1 MTEIVRGG
9 VEDLDDLRP
18 LWLALRTHHH
28 EVAPELGPVRG
39 DDETWSKRR
48 AQYEKWLTTDPRNLV
63 LIARDDDDNG
73 RAIGYAFGLVVDVD
87 SATWASDGVQVLEVE
102 TLSVLPEARG
112 GGVGRRLLQG
122 LRDEVAA
129 RGYDRLALTVVA
141 ANRDALRF
149 YEREGLTPEFVY
161 LRDTRGTP

>member
-1 MTEIVRGG
+1 MTVEIVRGT

-28 EVAPELGPVRG
+28 EVAPELGPVR
-39 DDETWSKRR
+39 DDDDTWSRRR
-48 AQYEKWLTTDPRNLV
+48 AQYEGWLTTDPRHLV
-63 LIARDDDDNG
+63 LIARDDDG
-73 RAIGYAFGLVVDVD
+73 RAIGYAFGLVVDAD

-112 GGVGRRLLQG
+112 EGVGRRLLQG

-161 LRDTRGTP
+161 LRDTRGTR